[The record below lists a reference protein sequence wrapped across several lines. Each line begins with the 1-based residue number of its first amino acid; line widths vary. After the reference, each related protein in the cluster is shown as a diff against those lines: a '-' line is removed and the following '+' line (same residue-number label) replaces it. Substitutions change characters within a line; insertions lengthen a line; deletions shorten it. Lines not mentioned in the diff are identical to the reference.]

1 MANPEDMIKQCSAM
15 LQAMIDDP
23 TIPRNIRR
31 AADETLKILNDS
43 KKSLSLRAASALS
56 KIDEVSSDSN
66 IPMHARTR
74 VWEIAS
80 TLEAIPLD

>member
-1 MANPEDMIKQCSAM
+1 MASPEDMMKQCSAM

-31 AADETLKILNDS
+31 AADETLKILNDD

>member
-1 MANPEDMIKQCSAM
+1 MANPEEMVQQCSLM
-15 LQAMIDDP
+15 LQAMIEDP
-23 TIPRNIRR
+23 MIPRNIRR
-31 AADETLKILNDS
+31 AAEDTLKILNDEN
-43 KKSLSLRAASALS
+43 KSLSLRAASALS

-80 TLEAIPLD
+80 ILEAIPLN

>member
-1 MANPEDMIKQCSAM
+1 MANPEDMIKQCTMM
-15 LQAMIDDP
+15 LQAMIEDP
-23 TIPRNIRR
+23 MIPRNIRR
-31 AADETLKILNDS
+31 AAEETLKILNDET
-43 KKSLSLRAASALS
+43 KSISLRAASALS

-80 TLEAIPLD
+80 ILEAIPLD

>member
-1 MANPEDMIKQCSAM
+1 MANPEDMIKQCSMM
-15 LQAMIDDP
+15 LQAMIEDP
-23 TIPRNIRR
+23 MIPRNIRR
-31 AADETLKILNDS
+31 ASEETLKILNDDS
-43 KKSLSLRAASALS
+43 KSISLRAASALS